1 MLNQA
6 EKEYCRALLSLK
18 DKDYA
23 AASDH
28 FHRAAQ
34 QFATDREF
42 SLLKETTDLL
52 LVVRQQRVQLDAE
65 DKIEVEEVIPYG
77 QEDELR

>member
-23 AASDH
+23 AASGH
-28 FHRAAQ
+28 FQRAAQ
-34 QFATDREF
+34 QFANDREF

-52 LVVRQQRVQLDAE
+52 LVVRQQRAQLDVE

-77 QEDELR
+77 QETKLR